1 VPKTQ
6 KGPAMTPKRKRMVNV
21 LDVLETIKSS
31 SSTPRKTAEAQK
43 AQIETTAS
51 EAEATKHQTEIE
63 VGPSEPTKEK
73 SLETGGETTKE
84 AIKQILPEKLSL
96 QLPKH
101 LPEYLIILYDMLRA
115 KGYLKRKNEKLII
128 MPRN

>member
-1 VPKTQ
+1 VSKTQ

-31 SSTPRKTAEAQK
+31 SSTPRNIAEAQK

-51 EAEATKHQTEIE
+51 EAEATKHQAEIE
-63 VGPSEPTKEK
+63 DWPSKPAKEK

-96 QLPKH
+96 QLLKH